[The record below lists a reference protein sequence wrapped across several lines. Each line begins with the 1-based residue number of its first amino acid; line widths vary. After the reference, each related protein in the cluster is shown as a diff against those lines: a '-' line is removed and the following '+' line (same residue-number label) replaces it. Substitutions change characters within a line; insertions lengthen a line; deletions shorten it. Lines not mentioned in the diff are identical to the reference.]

1 MTAGQT
7 QGMDTDRRPLWQPFS
22 ETAAHPPLRRRDGAL
37 PAPVTAPPFLEPRL
51 APVPPARPG
60 APRSAA
66 ETTEAAEAAERRS
79 GRPRPSRGLR

>member
-22 ETAAHPPLRRRDGAL
+22 ETAAHPPLRHRDGAP
-37 PAPVTAPPFLEPRL
+37 PAPVTAPPFLEPHP

-60 APRSAA
+60 APRSAPG
-66 ETTEAAEAAERRS
+66 TAEAA
-79 GRPRPSRGLR
+79 GRARPSRGLR